1 MVFSDSQS
9 RRFSRPL
16 KPIIVLGALALVA
29 CSGGD
34 APTETTRSLQT
45 VSPSVGDITRVVG
58 ATGKIVPRQE
68 VMVGSEVSGRVIDVL
83 VDFNSPVTAGQVLA
97 RIDPTS
103 FDSRVQQIRSRIDSA
118 RADINVQKASVESAQ
133 VNLDNAKLQLT
144 RREGLFEQQA
154 ISQAQLESAQRDVG
168 VSTANLKLSKARTV
182 SSEAALRQLVA
193 QLEEAR
199 ADLERTTILSPI
211 DGVVIDRKIDPGQTV
226 QASFSAPELF
236 TIAADLSQIQVEAV
250 IIESDVAGLESGDTA
265 RFTVDAYPDDP
276 VEGIV
281 EQLRFKS
288 QETNN
293 IISYIAVIGAEN
305 PSNRLMPGMTAN
317 LQIVTE
323 VKSRSRRL
331 PVSVE
336 RFRPSPADLAQ
347 FEQRREDA
355 EEKPGL
361 LAPTYARLTTI
372 GLTQSQVDEF
382 KGQIEPATQRMR
394 DMINDPTK
402 SFMHTP
408 MRIAMNEMTDVRLQT
423 FLNATERQA
432 YTAQVGLE
440 RTIRPVDLWVA
451 TADGKMVQQTVKLG
465 LSDGSFVEVVDGLS
479 DTDSV
484 VIGVV
489 IGVGN
494 GGAGGRPG
502 GKPGGGRPGGSG
514 R

>member
-1 MVFSDSQS
+1 MNFSDTYTK
-9 RRFSRPL
+9 RTYGPL
-16 KPIIVLGALALVA
+16 KPLILLGALALVA
-29 CSGGD
+29 CGG
-34 APTETTRSLQT
+34 ATETDEPARSIQA
-45 VSPSVGDITRVVG
+45 VSPSVGDITRVIG

-83 VDFNSPVTAGQVLA
+83 VDFNSAVKAGDVLA

-118 RADINVQKASVESAQ
+118 RAEINVQNASVESAQ
-133 VNLDNAKLQLT
+133 VNLDNAQLQLT
-144 RREGLFEQQA
+144 RRAGLFEQQA
-154 ISQAQLESAQRDVG
+154 ISQAQLEGAQRDVG
-168 VSTANLKLSKARTV
+168 VSSANLKLSQARLVSAKA
-182 SSEAALRQLVA
+182 SLQQLFA

-199 ADLERTTILSPI
+199 ADQERTTILSPI

-250 IIESDVAGLESGDTA
+250 IIESDVAGLEAGDTA

-276 VEGIV
+276 IEGMV

-336 RFRPSPADLAQ
+336 RFRPSPADLTQ
-347 FEQRREDA
+347 FEKRNEGAD
-355 EEKPGL
+355 EKPSL
-361 LAPTYARLTTI
+361 LSPTYARLTTI
-372 GLTQSQVDEF
+372 GLPQSRIESF
-382 KGQIEPATQRMR
+382 KTRIEPASKRMR
-394 DMINDPTK
+394 DLINDPTK

-408 MRIAMNEMTDVRLQT
+408 MRIAMNEMIDNQLKT
-423 FLNATERQA
+423 FLNAEERQA
-432 YTAQVGLE
+432 YTAQIGLE
-440 RTIRPVDLWVA
+440 RTIRPVEVWVA
-451 TADGKMVQQTVKLG
+451 TDDGKMSKRTIKLG

-479 DTDSV
+479 DTDRV
-484 VIGVV
+484 VVGIGA
-489 IGVGN
+489 
-494 GGAGGRPG
+494 GAQGGGRPR
-502 GKPGGGRPGGSG
+502 GGRPGGSG
-514 R
+514 G